1 VGLDGI
7 KDGTTVG
14 DSMGMDAD
22 GASVGGSMGMDAD
35 GASVGGS
42 MGMDADGASVGDSV
56 TMATSPSPSWTLKD
70 VDLAMK
76 SLGKEHLGG
85 RSGLHFLVIMSH
97 SPEQQ
102 GVALFEY
109 IELISI
115 KN

>member
-7 KDGTTVG
+7 KDGTSVG
-14 DSMGMDAD
+14 DSMGMDE
-22 GASVGGSMGMDAD
+22 
-35 GASVGGS
+35 
-42 MGMDADGASVGDSV
+42 DGASVGDSV
-56 TMATSPSPSWTLKD
+56 KCSLSTSPSCTLKD
-70 VDLAMK
+70 VALATK

-109 IELISI
+109 IELMSI